1 MNPTVKISGL
11 RYCGCGCGAI
21 NPQPREG
28 RPRQYLEGHYVQPS
42 RRSRPRCGWCRA
54 DCPRGRRRYCSE
66 EHARAD
72 RLFRLYRRRGGPGRV
87 RAAVGGL
94 VALALLGAVQLQPLG
109 PP

>member
-1 MNPTVKISGL
+1 MIATVKISGL
-11 RYCGCGCGAI
+11 RYCGCGCGSV

-28 RPRQYLEGHYVQPS
+28 RPRQYLEGHYIQPS

-66 EHARAD
+66 EHMSLAAVYRQVQ
-72 RLFRLYRRRGGPGRV
+72 RRRAARV
-87 RAAVGGL
+87 RSAVGGL
-94 VALALLGAVQLQPLG
+94 VALALLGGGRLQLLG